1 MTTTPHVRLLLSALL
16 ALATAIPTFARVT
29 GRVHALTQATVKI
42 EVTGGPVIYIDP
54 FRMTTTPADADFIL
68 ITHNHA
74 DHQSVADINR
84 VRKASTVF
92 VTSPPGAPALQN
104 AIAGATLH
112 VVTPGQ
118 RLTLGGVEIDTVPMY
133 NVSRN
138 NHPRA
143 MNFVGYVLNV
153 GGVRVYH
160 AGDTERIPEMQQFAC
175 DVAMLPL
182 GQTFTMTSVDQAV
195 SAALD
200 LQARVAI
207 PIHWGV
213 AEGTQAD
220 VDTFATALRT
230 RMQVVTGTGP
240 AGFPLEISETVAF
253 AEHPVSTTVAP
264 GGQATLRVQ
273 ATGTGALAYQWRRNG
288 VALPGRTAA
297 TLPLGPLAAT
307 DAGDYSVIVSDAN
320 GPLASRLAR
329 LTVAAPSAGNI
340 TNLSVRGQVR
350 AGAPLIVGCIVEGT
364 KPLLVRGL
372 GPALADFGVA
382 GVLPDPRLDVHAV
395 ADGRDTIVASNG
407 DWGADGGATALRPVF
422 ASAGAFQL
430 SDPAGRDAA
439 LVTPMSGART
449 LHVADTAGR
458 AGVALLE
465 VYDPAPAATGR
476 LVNLSARNLVGSGEA
491 TLIAGFSIGGNVPK
505 RLLIRAV
512 GPRLTAFG
520 VNGVL
525 ADPRLELFMS
535 DGRGGQQ
542 LFAANE
548 NWADGGVTAVR
559 EAFAAAGAF
568 DLGETTARDAA
579 LVVTVP
585 AGTYTAQVSG
595 TGGATGEA
603 LVEVYELR

>member
-1 MTTTPHVRLLLSALL
+1 MTTAPRARVLLSALL
-16 ALATAIPTFARVT
+16 VFVFAAPAFARVT

-42 EVTGGPVIYIDP
+42 EVTGGPIIYIDP
-54 FRMTTTPADADFIL
+54 FRITNTPADADFIL

-92 VTSPPGAPALQN
+92 VSSPPGAPALQN

-118 RLTLGGVEIDTVPMY
+118 RLTLGGVEIETVPMY

-143 MNFVGYVLNV
+143 MNFVGYVLNI

-160 AGDTERIPEMQQFAC
+160 AGDTERIPEMQTFTC

-195 SAALD
+195 NAALD

-220 VDTFATALRT
+220 VDTFAAALRP
-230 RMQVVTGTGP
+230 RMQVVTATGA
-240 AGFPLEISETVAF
+240 AGFPLEISETVTI

-273 ATGTGALAYQWRRNG
+273 ASGSGTLAFQWRRNG

-297 TLPLGPLAAT
+297 TLPLGPLTAA
-307 DAGDYSVIVSDAN
+307 DAGDYTVVVTDAN
-320 GPLASRLAR
+320 GPLVSRMAR
-329 LTVAAPSAGNI
+329 VTVAAPVPGNI
-340 TNLSVRGQVR
+340 TNLSVRAQVR
-350 AGAPLIVGCIVEGT
+350 AGTPLIVGCIVEGT
-364 KPLLVRGL
+364 KPLLIRGL
-372 GPALADFGVA
+372 GPALADFGVT
-382 GVLPDPRLDVHAV
+382 GVLPDPRLEVHAMTE
-395 ADGRDTIVASNG
+395 GRDTLVAANG
-407 DWGADGGATALRPVF
+407 DWGADNGATALRPVF

-430 SDPAGRDAA
+430 VDPASRDAA

-458 AGVALLE
+458 AGVALIE
-465 VYDPAPAATGR
+465 VYDPAPAAAGR
-476 LVNLSARNLVGSGEA
+476 LVNLSARNLVGGGEA
-491 TLIAGFSIGGNVPK
+491 TLIAGFAIGGNVPK

-512 GPRLTAFG
+512 GPRLGAFG
-520 VNGVL
+520 VTGVL
-525 ADPRLELFMS
+525 ADPRLELHLS

-548 NWADGGVTAVR
+548 NWAEGGVVALR

-568 DLGETTARDAA
+568 DLGETTGRDAA

-585 AGTYTAQVSG
+585 AGTFTAQVSG
-595 TGGATGEA
+595 AGGATGEA